1 MQLVE
6 FQLLF
11 LIFVANGAPV
21 LGWLLLGRHGA
32 WPVDG
37 GLKLPDNRPL
47 LGKSKTCRGVLFSLT
62 ATTVMAWLIGIPP
75 LVGLII
81 GFFTMLGD
89 LLSSFTKRRLGLP
102 ASSMALGL
110 DQIPES
116 LLPLLAV
123 KEMFE
128 LDWFDILEIVAGF
141 IVLGLLLSRILYW
154 LNLRK
159 RPY

>member
-11 LIFVANGAPV
+11 LIIVANGAPV
-21 LGWLLLGRHGA
+21 LGWLLLGRYGA
-32 WPVDG
+32 WPLDA
-37 GLKLPDNRPL
+37 GLRLPDNRPL
-47 LGKSKTCRGVLFSLT
+47 LGHSKTCRGVLFSLT
-62 ATTVMAWLIGIPP
+62 VTTIMAWLIGMDP

-102 ASSMALGL
+102 SSSMALGL

-123 KEMFE
+123 KGMFD
-128 LDWFDILEIVAGF
+128 LDWFDILQIVVGF
-141 IVLGLLLSRILYW
+141 IILGVLLSRILYRW
-154 LNLRK
+154 NLRK